1 MPLFSIPPLVSGR
14 LLLTLGG
21 IFLFWPACPAFSS
34 PAVEKTDALSDI
46 QRDLIS
52 KLPDM
57 QRTLVGMDF
66 GEAGFGSGII
76 VSKEGIIL
84 SAAHVTGGVRRPFT
98 VILPGGKRVK
108 AITKGLD
115 AARDAAMAQIT
126 ESGEYPFTP
135 LAETPPRQG
144 DWVFALGHPGGYDKS
159 RGSVVRLG
167 KVVSMDD
174 SKIQT
179 DCKLIGGDSGGPLFN
194 KEGKLIGIHSRVGQ
208 GLEDNLHVPAPL
220 FQKEWDQL
228 SGFQWI
234 EDGPFAP
241 REQGFLNR
249 EVQETPN
256 GIKIVPLSQSAAN
269 TGKTEKDAFPS
280 GGLLI
285 SWNGQKI
292 VTLKDLEVCLKKSY
306 PGQQVTAVLKT
317 DSGDQTF
324 TPILGIKPRHVPPPS
339 DKAFKRI

>member
-1 MPLFSIPPLVSGR
+1 MLFFSIPPLVSGR

-21 IFLFWPACPAFSS
+21 IFLFWTASPAFSS
-34 PAVEKTDALSDI
+34 PVSEKKDALSDI
-46 QRDLIS
+46 QRDLIG

-57 QRTLVGMDF
+57 QSTLVGMDF

-115 AARDAAMAQIT
+115 AAHDAAMAQIT
-126 ESGEYPFTP
+126 EPGEYPFTP
-135 LAETPPRQG
+135 LSETASRQG
-144 DWVFALGHPGGYDKS
+144 DWVFALGHPGGYDKD

-167 KVVSMDD
+167 KVISTDD

-194 KEGKLIGIHSRVGQ
+194 REGKLIGIHSRVGQ
-208 GLEDNLHVPAPL
+208 GLEDNLHVPSPF
-220 FQKEWDQL
+220 FQKKWNQL
-228 SGFQWI
+228 SDSQWI
-234 EDGPFAP
+234 EDGPFAL

-249 EVQETPN
+249 EVQETPE
-256 GIKIVPLSQSAAN
+256 GVKIGPLSQSSSH
-269 TGKTEKDAFPS
+269 TGKTEKDTFPA

-292 VTLKDLEVCLKKSY
+292 ATLKDLDACLKKSY

-324 TPILGIKPRHVPPPS
+324 TPILGNKPKHVPPPS